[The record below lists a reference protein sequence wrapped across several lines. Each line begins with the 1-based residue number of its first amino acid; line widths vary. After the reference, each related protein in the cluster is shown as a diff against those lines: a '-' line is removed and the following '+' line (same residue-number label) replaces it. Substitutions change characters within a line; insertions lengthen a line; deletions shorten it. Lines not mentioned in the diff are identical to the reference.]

1 MDEKIHVIKLSFFI
15 RILNNNY
22 TKEFAK
28 TLLNLYKGVPQKN
41 SIFRYAL
48 DNLDSKTS
56 LNKYLTTQ
64 KLREYAELSLENTKQ
79 KFKNRFKYNEC
90 AITMRGLLWNLA
102 DNRILIEE
110 MLEPLGIR
118 FPDSDKLLL
127 PYDLVL
133 SDFRI
138 QQYVVNKD

>member
-1 MDEKIHVIKLSFFI
+1 MRKYMLSNYLFYI

-64 KLREYAELSLENTKQ
+64 KLKEYAELSLENTKQ
-79 KFKNRFKYNEC
+79 KFKNRFKYDES

-133 SDFRI
+133 NNFRI
-138 QQYVVNKD
+138 